1 MSPDPQNEHFGAVV
15 IPVITS
21 EQKYTNV
28 GIMGRNQ
35 LTYLDEILL
44 RCWFQVFLNTGKYG
58 SEKAPYLDTFN
69 AMHGTVIKT
78 RITCKKIPL

>member
-15 IPVITS
+15 IPIITS

-28 GIMGRNQ
+28 GIKGRNQ

-44 RCWFQVFLNTGKYG
+44 RC
-58 SEKAPYLDTFN
+58 
-69 AMHGTVIKT
+69 
-78 RITCKKIPL
+78 